1 MKGLMNSFVP
11 RMMKRTNHHHLVRDL
26 DMSKEK
32 YVSLFRKWRGAV
44 ILKPSGKV
52 VNYRM
57 MENRLRDIWPLE
69 HGFEL
74 TNLEESYFIARF
86 FSRMDY
92 LTVLEGGP

>member
-1 MKGLMNSFVP
+1 M
-11 RMMKRTNHHHLVRDL
+11 
-26 DMSKEK
+26 
-32 YVSLFRKWRGAV
+32 

-74 TNLEESYFIARF
+74 TNLEEGYFIARF